1 MFLPGAADDD
11 AFPQPEGEAV
21 LDMASPFAAP
31 VGGGEGNDGVRGDK
45 VGDIMFAEESAF
57 VGVGVQLLQ
66 RVGGLKPAVVL
77 VDPAGSYLE
86 SQGDQDVP
94 GAPHF
99 WVAAVPRGE
108 VDLHR
113 GLLCW

>member
-1 MFLPGAADDD
+1 VLHVGQGVEDVLPGAADDD

-57 VGVGVQLLQ
+57 VGSVFSFSSV
-66 RVGGLKPAVVL
+66 
-77 VDPAGSYLE
+77 
-86 SQGDQDVP
+86 
-94 GAPHF
+94 
-99 WVAAVPRGE
+99 
-108 VDLHR
+108 
-113 GLLCW
+113 